1 MSSLDQ
7 LDYYTL
13 LGVEDSAERGEI
25 KRAFKRFAKKYHPD
39 RHAGM
44 GEKAEKAAAIYR
56 RGSEAYQ
63 VLTEPEARKRYDEAL
78 AAGRLRLTAE
88 ELDRAFRGDPDVP
101 VPKKKSQPIKSPQAL
116 ALFKESVQAA
126 NQKDWRRCWRALK
139 DAVEVE
145 PDNDFLQERF
155 DKLDRKLRRRL

>member
-1 MSSLDQ
+1 MSTLDQ

-13 LGVEDSAERGEI
+13 LGVEETAERGEI

-39 RHAGM
+39 RHAGTA
-44 GEKAEKAAAIYR
+44 EKAEKAAAIYR

-88 ELDRAFRGDPDVP
+88 ELDRAFRGEPPVP
-101 VPKKKSQPIKSPQAL
+101 VPKKRAQPIKSPQAL

-126 NQKDWRRCWRALK
+126 NQKDWRRCWRSLK
-139 DAVEVE
+139 DALDVE
-145 PDNDFLQERF
+145 PDNEFLRERF
-155 DKLDRKLRRRL
+155 TKLDRKLRDRL